1 MSSPTY
7 LATSVI
13 NQVLEAVIGLM
24 NATTPFASVTRGALP
39 TGAGLTCEIGPS
51 SPRTMHMD
59 KNTVIPLD
67 VTLNG
72 KHPNLLT
79 LSDAMNNIHSVL
91 TRAKEYPSADKW
103 QIIDIKNRNLPQRIG
118 REANN
123 DWLMA
128 SSLSV
133 EFYWRGD

>member
-1 MSSPTY
+1 MSEPTY
-7 LATSVI
+7 QATSVI

-24 NATTPFASVTRGALP
+24 NATTPFATVTRGALP
-39 TGAGLTCEIGPS
+39 TGPGLVCEIGPS
-51 SPRTMHMD
+51 SPETVHMD

-72 KHPNLLT
+72 KHSNLMT
-79 LSDAMNNIHSVL
+79 LSDAMNKIHSAL
-91 TRAKEYPSADKW
+91 TRATSYPAATNW
-103 QIIDIKNRNLPQRIG
+103 QILDIGNNNLPAKIG
-118 REANN
+118 REENN

-133 EFYWRGD
+133 RFYWRGD